1 MSPAAINEAI
11 AVVTRIPD
19 AAIRRV
25 VAENGGSSA
34 LAEKM
39 IARKASLS
47 GNLCECRNEASK
59 SLFEWNSTP

>member
-1 MSPAAINEAI
+1 MSPADINEAI
-11 AVVTRIPD
+11 AVVIRIPD

-39 IARKASLS
+39 IARKADMAKRL
-47 GNLCECRNEASK
+47 
-59 SLFEWNSTP
+59 T